1 MNVQSSQEKVT
12 NYLVSLVVLYMS
24 NCLHYSTDLLRNL
37 SNVCDNFNFWRVFVL
52 CIGLNFDSFIVEIM
66 TAIYVFNFT
75 L

>member
-1 MNVQSSQEKVT
+1 MFNLVKKKVT

-24 NCLHYSTDLLRNL
+24 TLYSTYLLRNL

-52 CIGLNFDSFIVEIM
+52 CIGLNFDSFIVEMM
-66 TAIYVFNFT
+66 TAMYVLNFT